1 MDDDDP
7 WCRFPVPTA
16 EGVPLL
22 FFHARLASAKTRAAR
37 RTTDEAFTHEITA
50 IHVASRQTHGV
61 PRTHAELRRVGQRV
75 NRERVARVNAE
86 GTG

>member
-1 MDDDDP
+1 ME
-7 WCRFPVPTA
+7 CRDTCS
-16 EGVPLL
+16 
-22 FFHARLASAKTRAAR
+22 HAVLTV
-37 RTTDEAFTHEITA
+37 FTHEITA

>member
-1 MDDDDP
+1 MTTTHGVAFL
-7 WCRFPVPTA
+7 CRPLKVPRSS
-16 EGVPLL
+16 

-37 RTTDEAFTHEITA
+37 QTADEAFAHEITA
-50 IHVASRQTHGV
+50 IHVASRQTYGI

-75 NRERVARVNAE
+75 NRERVARVSAE